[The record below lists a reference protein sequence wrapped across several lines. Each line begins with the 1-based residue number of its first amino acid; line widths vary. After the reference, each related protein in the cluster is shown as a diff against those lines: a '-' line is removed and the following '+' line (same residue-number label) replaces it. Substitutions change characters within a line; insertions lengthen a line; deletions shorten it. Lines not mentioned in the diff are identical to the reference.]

1 MLSEALDLK
10 IYSDVHDGQH
20 ELNAIYS
27 LESLHKLTE
36 KIHYYN
42 EEEEEENRYIEGE
55 YNNDNLK
62 IGKNHELILII
73 DEIASYLNHFE
84 SSTVREKNRQIK
96 IFSKLLRKASKCIL
110 LDADLMDIHIKY
122 ISDIINENNKNIILY
137 NNISVIEIK
146 TPVKIN
152 FSEVKM
158 YEEIVERI
166 KNGELVYI
174 CSDSIGMINKINL
187 NLKKQ
192 ITHIDFNEISKI
204 YTKIDGN
211 DNDFSEVN
219 EIWKEKIILCSP
231 KIIYGVDYNLEKTHH
246 VYAFYDEN
254 NEIDVL
260 TYYQQ
265 INRIRDAKSLN
276 IFMKQKPKKIEMIEG
291 IKKKIRKELIK
302 KIGNEQYLNNEKK
315 IDK

>member
-1 MLSEALDLK
+1 
-10 IYSDVHDGQH
+10 
-20 ELNAIYS
+20 
-27 LESLHKLTE
+27 
-36 KIHYYN
+36 
-42 EEEEEENRYIEGE
+42 
-55 YNNDNLK
+55 
-62 IGKNHELILII
+62 
-73 DEIASYLNHFE
+73 
-84 SSTVREKNRQIK
+84 
-96 IFSKLLRKASKCIL
+96 
-110 LDADLMDIHIKY
+110 MDIHIKY

-137 NNISVIEIK
+137 NNIREMEIK
-146 TPVKIN
+146 VPVNIN
-152 FSEVKM
+152 FSEVMM
-158 YEEIVERI
+158 YEDMLEKI
-166 KNGELVYI
+166 KLGELVYI

-219 EIWKEKIILCSP
+219 EIWKEKNILCSP
-231 KIIYGVDYNLEKTHH
+231 KIIYGVDYNLEQTHH

-276 IFMKQKPKKIEMIEG
+276 IFIKQNPKKIEMIKG
-291 IKKKIRKELIK
+291 IKAEIK
-302 KIGNEQYLNNEKK
+302 KEMIKKMGLEQYEKNEKK
-315 IDK
+315 IEIKIRNITIKK